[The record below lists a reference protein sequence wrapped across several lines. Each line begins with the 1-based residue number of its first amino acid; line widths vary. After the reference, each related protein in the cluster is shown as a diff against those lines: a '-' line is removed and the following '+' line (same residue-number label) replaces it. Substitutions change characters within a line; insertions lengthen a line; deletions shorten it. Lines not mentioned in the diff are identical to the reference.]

1 MILAGYVRKD
11 VFLHRTDPR
20 AKLVLVFCILLL
32 SFAVYDFA
40 YLLLLLLLVSAL
52 LLLGR
57 VEGGSLRRTLKFVAP
72 LLIFLLA
79 VQSVCYE
86 YAYLVVYRVP
96 LRVPLIGGATLLSFD
111 GLIVGLQV
119 ALRFLIV
126 VLALTFFTATT
137 DPDKFLTGLT
147 SLGVPF
153 EVALAVN
160 IALRFVPQVSKDV
173 EDTVLALESRGVKLG
188 SKNPIRKI
196 TSLGTVLFP
205 LIVHY
210 VCRAQELALAMEAR
224 AFGAHDKRT
233 HLTQIK
239 MRKADYAL
247 AIVSLVLTSL
257 TMYLILTNPHLMN
270 PSQPFLIDVWNNIKP
285 ILDNLWWTHYRY

>member
-86 YAYLVVYRVP
+86 YAYLVVY
-96 LRVPLIGGATLLSFD
+96 
-111 GLIVGLQV
+111 
-119 ALRFLIV
+119 
-126 VLALTFFTATT
+126 
-137 DPDKFLTGLT
+137 
-147 SLGVPF
+147 
-153 EVALAVN
+153 
-160 IALRFVPQVSKDV
+160 
-173 EDTVLALESRGVKLG
+173 
-188 SKNPIRKI
+188 
-196 TSLGTVLFP
+196 
-205 LIVHY
+205 
-210 VCRAQELALAMEAR
+210 
-224 AFGAHDKRT
+224 
-233 HLTQIK
+233 
-239 MRKADYAL
+239 
-247 AIVSLVLTSL
+247 
-257 TMYLILTNPHLMN
+257 
-270 PSQPFLIDVWNNIKP
+270 
-285 ILDNLWWTHYRY
+285 